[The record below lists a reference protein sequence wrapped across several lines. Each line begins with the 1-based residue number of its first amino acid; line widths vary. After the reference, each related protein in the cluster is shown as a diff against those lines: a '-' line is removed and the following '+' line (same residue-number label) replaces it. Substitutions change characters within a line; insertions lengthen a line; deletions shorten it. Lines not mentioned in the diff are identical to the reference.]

1 MINLSDLHILI
12 AFKMLGELWVGEH
25 DGGKN
30 GSQESFGAKAALLAT
45 SYMNL
50 EPEFHLF
57 GSSFSSVKML
67 W

>member
-1 MINLSDLHILI
+1 
-12 AFKMLGELWVGEH
+12 MLGELWVGEH

-30 GSQESFGAKAALLAT
+30 VSQESFGAKAALLAT

-50 EPEFHLF
+50 EKEFHLF